1 MMTTPAT
8 DNRFHADFMSG
19 VESACKRAGLSAEDS
34 ARVAAVLASG
44 EDKAAYTY
52 RTSGGLISTP
62 TFSFNRPE
70 RALLGAGAAAL
81 ASLPRTSGGLI
92 STPTFSFNRPVRA
105 LLGAGAAALASLPY
119 TAITNRF
126 RREYDEDG
134 NPVPATGGYARNA
147 ALAGL
152 VGGALG
158 AYPVPL
164 GVKVTPNRGLPLP
177 RVPRLQTKPEGTWI
191 RV

>member
-81 ASLPRTSGGLI
+81 ASLP
-92 STPTFSFNRPVRA
+92 
-105 LLGAGAAALASLPY
+105 Y

-177 RVPRLQTKPEGTWI
+177 RVPRLLLWFPGYPIPQTKPEGTWI